1 MNIIYPEKQILSQLA
16 SEDFEMESKWEGTPL
31 SIWFPKFHTE
41 NGNGIG
47 NGIGIQDLVHWFCEM
62 ELNMEMELDLD
73 D

>member
-31 SIWFPKFHTE
+31 SIWFPKFHTD

-47 NGIGIQDLVHWFCEM
+47 IVLEFKIWFIGSVKW
-62 ELNMEMELDLD
+62 N
-73 D
+73 